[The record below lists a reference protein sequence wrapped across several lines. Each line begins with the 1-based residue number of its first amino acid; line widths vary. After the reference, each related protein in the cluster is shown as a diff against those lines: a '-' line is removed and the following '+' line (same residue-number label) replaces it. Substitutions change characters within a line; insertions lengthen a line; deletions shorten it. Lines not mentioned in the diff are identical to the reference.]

1 MEEEPTAQTAA
12 GTEIPREEATA
23 IQAAATDIQQEAVT
37 DVRHQEGHTATPKEG
52 TMVAPMRDTIQKED
66 HTALR
71 KTATEVTDAPITAT
85 HQKEEATADRQRAGI
100 SGLPEGEPHSARQ
113 AGQEGLT
120 EETAETAEAARKAEA
135 SLRQEEGLSAETA
148 PGEAMGSLPEEAQL
162 REETDARRQ
171 GRLLQDLTHTNST
184 RPQRR
189 I

>member
-12 GTEIPREEATA
+12 ETEIPREEATA
-23 IQAAATDIQQEAVT
+23 IQAAATDILQGAVT
-37 DVRHQEGHTATPKEG
+37 EGHHQEGLTAIPRTGAMVVLTRATVQKEGHTA
-52 TMVAPMRDTIQKED
+52 
-66 HTALR
+66 HR
-71 KTATEVTDAPITAT
+71 KTETEVTDVHITANPP
-85 HQKEEATADRQRAGI
+85 KGEATAVHLRAGI
-100 SGLPEGEPHSARQ
+100 SARQEGEPHSARQ

-120 EETAETAEAARKAEA
+120 EERAEAARKAEA
-135 SLRQEEGLSAETA
+135 SLRQEEGLSAVTV